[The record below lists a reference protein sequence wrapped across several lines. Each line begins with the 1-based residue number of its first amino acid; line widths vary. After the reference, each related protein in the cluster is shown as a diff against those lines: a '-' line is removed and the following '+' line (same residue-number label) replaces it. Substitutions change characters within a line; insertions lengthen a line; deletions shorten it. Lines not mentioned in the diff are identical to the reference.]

1 MDKPENCNNTTSAS
15 RLPEHISSL
24 ISLLY
29 AICYLIGAR
38 IIRYYRR
45 RRRAFKRTA
54 LHLKWAVR
62 RFYFDLKDQRAAA
75 APSRG
80 RWKKDLAKIIDQTR
94 SGLQDW
100 NRQRKQPSAGL
111 CLPQLLKALS
121 PSVKLLVG
129 AVNYILPMIGIIVL
143 TSTIYH
149 FSTLTY
155 GLRVEYN
162 GEHMGYILSESDF
175 DEAEAKVRERIVN
188 EDYLPPEDSVPI
200 FSLVIVEDDQISDQD
215 VLINNIIRAS
225 GNEIEEAA
233 GLYVDGEFIG
243 AVEDGDALLF
253 SLKARKDG
261 TYVPGVSSEE
271 LEAAQEAEETEE
283 IVEEE
288 QTEEPTEEAPA
299 EETAPESPEEPEN
312 VTEPEIT
319 EEPDSSEPTQQ
330 TYTVQEGD
338 SPWTIAS
345 ELGMS
350 VDDLIALNP
359 TIEDSMLVGD
369 ELIISGSAS
378 SDAAETSSSATSSG
392 NNQQTY
398 TVQEGDSP
406 WTIASKFD
414 MSVDDLIALNPT
426 IEDSML
432 IGDELIISGDT
443 DSSTTAQPEEPEEEK
458 PEETEESSSE
468 SGETQQQTY
477 TVQEGD
483 SPWTI
488 ASRFDMSVDDLI
500 ALNPS
505 IENSMLIGDELIISP
520 GASGDTEDSSGQTAE
535 EDTQTESSQSSA
547 PHLNL
552 PEVESG
558 TVSSET
564 VSFVQSIR
572 LEEGLYPV
580 SSVESL
586 DSINAKLDRIVE
598 GEQTYIVQEG
608 DSPWS
613 IADKLGI
620 PTETLINLNPEVS
633 QTMLIGETLIV
644 SQEQPFLQTKVVRT
658 VTEEQEISY
667 STETEVDQNKEK
679 SYEEVVQEGQNGLKE
694 VTSEITYIDGYE
706 TARSV
711 ISETVVKEAV
721 NAKVIVGSLSSS
733 SSYGSGYSSTGSG
746 SPSTESNIGG
756 YIWPVNGGYISCP
769 IWGYAGHTGTDIA
782 APPGTTIWAAKAGT
796 VAYAGWSN
804 GYGYNI
810 LIDHGD
816 GTKTRYAHCSSLAV
830 YTGQQVAQ
838 GEVIG
843 YVGRTGWA
851 TGNHC
856 HFEIIS
862 GGSYLD
868 ARLYIG
874 YSH

>member
-782 APPGTTIWAAKAGT
+782 APAGTTIWAAKAGT